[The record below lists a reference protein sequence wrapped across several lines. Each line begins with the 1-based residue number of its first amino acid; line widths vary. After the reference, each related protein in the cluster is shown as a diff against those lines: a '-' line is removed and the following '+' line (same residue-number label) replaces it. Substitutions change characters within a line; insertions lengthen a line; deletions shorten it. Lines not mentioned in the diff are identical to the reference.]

1 VAGVECRDRNQVQI
15 GRSHDVRSSIQ
26 MTEKAPLPTVM
37 SRDGECRITEFFARH
52 GGPGRIG
59 EQEGDEELHTRGWS
73 EVYAADGHRLRCE
86 WSRTG
91 DKTLMNFAE
100 ISPSE
105 IATETPKGGAAVNV

>member
-1 VAGVECRDRNQVQI
+1 
-15 GRSHDVRSSIQ
+15 

-37 SRDGECRITEFFARH
+37 SRDGEDRITDFFARH

-86 WSRTG
+86 WSRAG
-91 DKTLMNFAE
+91 DKTLMNFSE
-100 ISPSE
+100 ISPE
-105 IATETPKGGAAVNV
+105 K